1 MWARWSDTRVPPL
14 AWLLGRIGR
23 SGRFGPSMTAIP
35 WPTPPYAGTIGRL
48 TEDCQPVAL
57 KMEGAPEGAPNVVI
71 VLLDDVGFGSFG
83 AFGGPVP
90 ALSLIHI

>member
-14 AWLLGRIGR
+14 GWLLGRIGR

-35 WPTPPYAGTIGRL
+35 GPTPPYAGTIGRL

-57 KMEGAPEGAPNVVI
+57 KMEGAPRGRPTW
-71 VLLDDVGFGSFG
+71 
-83 AFGGPVP
+83 
-90 ALSLIHI
+90 